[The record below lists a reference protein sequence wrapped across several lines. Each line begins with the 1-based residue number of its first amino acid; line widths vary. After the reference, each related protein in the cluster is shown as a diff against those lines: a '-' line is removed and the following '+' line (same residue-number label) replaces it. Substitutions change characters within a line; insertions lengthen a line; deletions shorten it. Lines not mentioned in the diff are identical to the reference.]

1 MRPQPSRTH
10 VTACATALAI
20 GCSACARAGDA
31 GSRAARD
38 SADAAPTVAPAE
50 PTDRAG
56 WRARLRWPDECEQGF
71 GLVEGRG
78 TGVELHPLP
87 EGRRLAQVACAPG
100 AYQGT
105 YVYHLVAPG
114 GEATGPL
121 TFPDVIDTGEG
132 AGAPRLTAERTT
144 EIIGTP
150 TFDTTAARL
159 RVLRRFRGVGDC
171 GVELTYAF
179 AQDAPTLAEL
189 RGKLAC
195 DGSAPPAESWP
206 VIEPP
211 R

>member
-1 MRPQPSRTH
+1 MP
-10 VTACATALAI
+10 
-20 GCSACARAGDA
+20 G
-31 GSRAARD
+31 
-38 SADAAPTVAPAE
+38 
-50 PTDRAG
+50 
-56 WRARLRWPDECEQGF
+56 
-71 GLVEGRG
+71 
-78 TGVELHPLP
+78 
-87 EGRRLAQVACAPG
+87 GRRLAQVACAPG
-100 AYQGT
+100 AYQGS

-121 TFPDVIDTGEG
+121 TFPDVADAGED

-144 EIIGTP
+144 EVIGTP

-171 GVELTYAF
+171 GVALTYGF

-195 DGSAPPAESWP
+195 DGSAPPPGSWP

-211 R
+211 P